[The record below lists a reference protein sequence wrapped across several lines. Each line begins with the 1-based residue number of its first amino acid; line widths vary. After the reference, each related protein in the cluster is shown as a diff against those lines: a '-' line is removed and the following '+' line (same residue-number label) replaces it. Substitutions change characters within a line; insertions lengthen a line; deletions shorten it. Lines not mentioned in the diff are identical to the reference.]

1 MNDLV
6 FLAFAISFV
15 ICGLLCRILLP
26 VLHKLKFGQQV
37 REEGPKAHLSKSGTP
52 TMGGI
57 AIIAAMLIGTAPFIG
72 LNIDVVVIMV
82 VTFIFSMI
90 GLLDDLLKIVKKQS
104 EGLKAWQKMAFQ
116 LIATI
121 ALVTYVGLA
130 YDGGTCVLIPF
141 YGIVDLGGWYY
152 PVAIVAVLGTVNG
165 GNFTDGL
172 DGLASSVTVVI
183 CAFLAVAS
191 AVLKYSLEAPA
202 IAMAGALLTFLIYN
216 AYPAKLFMGD
226 TGSLGIGGFVAAQ
239 ALLMKMP
246 VFLIICA
253 FIYMIEI
260 ISVIMQVTY
269 FKLTHG
275 KRIFKMAPIHH
286 HFELSGWS
294 ETRTVVLFTVVTII
308 CCIIA
313 YLGI

>member
-1 MNDLV
+1 MDNIV
-6 FLAFAISFV
+6 FLSFGISFV
-15 ICGLLCRILLP
+15 ICAVLCKVLLP
-26 VLHKLKFGQQV
+26 VLHRLKFGQQV
-37 REEGPKAHLSKSGTP
+37 RAEGPKAHLAKSGTP

-57 AIIAAMLIGTAPFIG
+57 AIMLAMLIGTAPLIG
-72 LNIDVVVIMV
+72 VNIDAVVVMV
-82 VTFIFSMI
+82 ITFIFAMI
-90 GLLDDLLKIVKKQS
+90 GFLDDMLKIVKKQS

-116 LIATI
+116 AVATI

-130 YDGGTCVLIPF
+130 YDGGTSVLVPF
-141 YGIVDLGGWYY
+141 YGMVDLGGWYF

-165 GNFTDGL
+165 ANFTDGL
-172 DGLASSVTVVI
+172 DGLASSVTAVI
-183 CAFLAVAS
+183 CAFLAAAS
-191 AVLKYSLEAPA
+191 LVLEYRLEAPA
-202 IAMAGALLTFLIYN
+202 LAMAGALLAFLLYN

-226 TGSLGIGGFVAAQ
+226 TGSLGLGGFVAAQ

-246 VFLIICA
+246 IFLIICA

-294 ETRTVVLFTVVTII
+294 ETQTVALFTVVTII

-313 YLGI
+313 YLGL